1 MAEASILSHLSGTD
15 FPAAPKFRGVTLLTN
30 QSIAVLESDVSGQTL
45 HERMRAEV
53 TSGRWPTV
61 DSVIDV
67 CAAVGQ
73 SVSELHGINIVH
85 GDLKPANLVFRW
97 SSATG
102 FQHRAPPTLI
112 DFESSQHSRPDLELG
127 TGVRSGTWGFI
138 APERYF
144 VEQPVKQSDVFSL
157 SALAWF
163 LFVGRVGLYGSR
175 AAHRIPLPMREFLRE
190 GISIDVIARPPDA
203 RSWLA
208 GLEAARS
215 KIEQETLDS
224 LVKWPANWLA
234 VNDLLL
240 TYTLRSRVAT
250 AAARRE
256 LVQQEYASLSNR
268 AAEAIRMNVSSSD
281 IELYRQYLRS
291 GNSLREWAAESNMSA
306 ERARNVLEEASDAVS
321 RAIGEASGA
330 EADSLISN

>member
-1 MAEASILSHLSGTD
+1 ME
-15 FPAAPKFRGVTLLTN
+15 
-30 QSIAVLESDVSGQTL
+30 
-45 HERMRAEV
+45 
-53 TSGRWPTV
+53 
-61 DSVIDV
+61 
-67 CAAVGQ
+67 
-73 SVSELHGINIVH
+73 
-85 GDLKPANLVFRW
+85 
-97 SSATG
+97 
-102 FQHRAPPTLI
+102 
-112 DFESSQHSRPDLELG
+112 
-127 TGVRSGTWGFI
+127 
-138 APERYF
+138 
-144 VEQPVKQSDVFSL
+144 
-157 SALAWF
+157 
-163 LFVGRVGLYGSR
+163 VGRPTASLFR
-175 AAHRIPLPMREFLRE
+175 LREFLRE

-256 LVQQEYASLSNR
+256 LVQQEPYASLSNR